1 MKLKIL
7 CKAADVE
14 CPKERGTVEISSI
27 VTDSRKAVK
36 GCLLICIRGIHTDG
50 HEYIEQ
56 ALQNGCVAVL
66 VEEGSAVTLP
76 RDVTV
81 LRAKST
87 RRAAAM
93 LYNAWYG
100 DPVSHLHLI
109 GVTGTN
115 GKTSITYLLRAILE
129 SAGYRCGLIGTVT
142 CESVGRRI
150 NSCSD
155 DPLANMTTPDPEV
168 LYGLLAK
175 MVHDGVEYVVMEVSS
190 HALALEKVAPI
201 VFDVGIFTN
210 LTAEHLDFHRTM
222 EAYAL
227 AKAELFAKSRISI
240 INHDSPYASKIE
252 SSALGNVIR
261 CSQKIL
267 TDACA
272 SDVRFSEN
280 GVKYDLHFRGET
292 ATIYSP
298 IAGLFTVMN
307 TMQAALAAKC
317 LGVDLEIIK
326 KTLSTVRG
334 IKGRMEFVEI
344 DTKEFRVLIDY
355 AHTPDA
361 LKRLLQSAQRI
372 KKPLGRVVLVFG
384 CGGDRDRS
392 KRGEMGRI
400 ASLYADLVIV
410 TSDNSR
416 GEEPCDIIREICQG
430 ICPQSEYRV
439 IPDRREAIRCAI
451 VQAKQDDLILLAGK
465 GHEEYEIIRDKKLP
479 FSEKEIVRTA
489 FAERTQQR
497 SDGNAQE
504 TDQ

>member
-1 MKLKIL
+1 M
-7 CKAADVE
+7 E
-14 CPKERGTVEISSI
+14 CPKECETVEISSI

-36 GCLLICIRGIHTDG
+36 ECLLICIRGIHTDG

-56 ALQNGCVAVL
+56 AIQNGCVAVL
-66 VEEGSAVTLP
+66 AEEGRAVTV
-76 RDVTV
+76 RSDVTV
-81 LRAKST
+81 LHTKST

-93 LYNAWYG
+93 FYNAWYG
-100 DPVSHLHLI
+100 DPISHLHLI

-115 GKTSITYLLRAILE
+115 GKTSITYLIRAILE

-142 CESVGRRI
+142 CESMGRQI
-150 NSCSD
+150 NSRSD

-168 LYGLLAK
+168 LYGMLAE
-175 MVHDGVEYVVMEVSS
+175 MVRDGVEYVVMEVSS

-210 LTAEHLDFHRTM
+210 LTAEHLDFHQTM
-222 EAYAL
+222 EAYAE
-227 AKAELFAKSRISI
+227 AKAKLFTKSRISI
-240 INHDSPYASKIE
+240 INYDSPYASEME
-252 SSALGNVIR
+252 SHALGNVIR

-280 GVKYDLHFRGET
+280 GVKYDLHYRGKT
-292 ATIYSP
+292 ATIRSP

-307 TMQAALAAKC
+307 TMQASLAARA
-317 LGVDLEIIK
+317 LGVDFETIQ
-326 KTLSTVRG
+326 KTLLAVRG
-334 IKGRMEFVEI
+334 IKGRMEFVEL

-372 KKPLGRVVLVFG
+372 KKPTGRVILLFG

-392 KRGEMGRI
+392 KRVEMGRI

-416 GEEPCDIIREICQG
+416 GEEPLDIIREICQG
-430 ICPQSEYRV
+430 ICPQSAYRV
-439 IPDRREAIRCAI
+439 IPDRREAIRCA
-451 VQAKQDDLILLAGK
+451 VLQAKQDDLILLAGK
-465 GHEEYEIIRDKKLP
+465 GHEEYEIIRNKKLP
-479 FSEKEIVRTA
+479 FLEREIVRTA
-489 FAERTQQR
+489 FAERTQQK
-497 SDGNAQE
+497 SDGNARE